1 MLDHAPI
8 SLRSIAAAALALAL
22 AACGDSK
29 PQGGGMMAFPPA
41 QVTTETVQPASFP
54 VAFEFVGQV
63 IGSKDAEVRPRVTGI
78 VEKRFYEEGSTV
90 KAGQPLF
97 LIDPRPYEA
106 QLAQAEADLARA
118 QAEKSRAERELARL
132 KPLAE
137 KRAIGQKE
145 ADDAQ
150 SQADLAD
157 AAIKAAQARLTEA
170 KLNLSYTR
178 VLAPISGVT
187 GRAQQSEG
195 SLATAN
201 TTLLTTIWQVDP
213 IWIGFSMSENE
224 RLKLERA
231 RAEGRLTLPDN
242 NSYDVEIRLSDG
254 SSHPRRGRVDFTSI
268 RFNPQTGTQ
277 EMRATVRNPDRALQ
291 PGQFVRV
298 VLTGAERQNVIT
310 VPQVAVLDG
319 PQGKFVYVVGKNDKG
334 ADVAQPRPVV
344 PGDWTDGSGNRWV
357 IESGLKPGDQV
368 IVDGVA
374 RVMMPGAPVQVAA
387 PGAPGAPAGPPV
399 KSAASAPEAP
409 AKK

>member
-1 MLDHAPI
+1 MPVRA
-8 SLRSIAAAALALAL
+8 SLLPRSAAAALAFAL
-22 AACGDSK
+22 VAGCGEQK
-29 PQGGGMMAFPPA
+29 PQGGGMMGFPPA
-41 QVTTETVQPASFP
+41 QVTTETVRLASFP

-78 VEKRFYEEGSTV
+78 VEKRLYEEGSTV
-90 KAGQPLF
+90 RAGQPLF

-106 QLAQAEADLARA
+106 QLAQAEADVARA
-118 QAEKSRAERELARL
+118 QAEKSRAEREVARL

-150 SQADLAD
+150 SQAELAD
-157 AAIKAAQARLTEA
+157 AAIKAAQARVTEA

-178 VLAPISGVT
+178 VLAPISGVS

-195 SLATAN
+195 SLAAAN
-201 TTLLTTIWQVDP
+201 QTLLTTIWQVDP
-213 IWIGFSMSENE
+213 IWVGFSMSENE
-224 RLKLERA
+224 RLKLARA
-231 RAEGRLTLPDN
+231 RAEGKLTLPDN
-242 NSYDVEIRLSDG
+242 NGYDVELKLADG
-254 SSHPRRGRVDFTSI
+254 TTFPRKGRVDFTSI

-277 EMRATVRNPDRALQ
+277 EMRATVKNPDRALQ

-298 VLTGAERQNVIT
+298 VLTGAERRDAIT

-319 PQGKFVYVVGKNDKG
+319 PQGKFVYVVGKNEKG

-357 IESGLKPGDQV
+357 IESGLKPGDRV

-374 RVMMPGAPVQVAA
+374 RVMMPGAPVQVAD
-387 PGAPGAPAGPPV
+387 PGAPAPGAPPV
-399 KSAASAPEAP
+399 KSAASAPDAP